1 MSVDIEAAGRPRTA
15 PFRRSTRA
23 ASMQVSRLSKE
34 KSGTRVASA
43 RAKANAKQSP
53 LRKSKSRPRTA
64 NAVPKKTRLSVK
76 TESSKIGS
84 KGRVE
89 WGRINVFVRGR
100 PLSKPE
106 LTAGAFDSLEIADKN
121 TTFLHEFCASDD
133 YLRMK
138 RLKTRQYQFDH
149 VFNMFDTQKCVYETT
164 TAPLVDSVLKGQ
176 NASCFCYGATGTGK
190 THTMLGTVDDPGIMV
205 LAFQN
210 LFAAIDTDVTNVTL
224 TYVEIYNE
232 TLRDLLNPS
241 GANLDLRELP
251 GKGVT
256 MSGVREVEANS
267 AQEVINLLHQGNK
280 HRRTESTRCNRTSSR
295 SHALLQIKIVRTE
308 ESRTLTG
315 KLSLV
320 DLAGSERTLAT
331 ERKGSSRSVEGANIN
346 KSLLSLSSCIR
357 ALVEGKKHIPFR
369 NSKLTQMLK
378 DSLGGLCQT
387 AMIATVT
394 PSSFSLGET
403 ANTLHWAE
411 RAKMIKLPGAR
422 VKHERIVP
430 APHSMPPIQEK
441 KPAARKTPPRT
452 RKLQA
457 LQCKHNELTN
467 KLAKI
472 GNTRART
479 RLDMRRESGSGKPRD
494 ESGVA
499 GARIDELEHEVK
511 RLKQQNEKNIDELE
525 HEVKRLKQ
533 QNEKDRSEFETN
545 IETLKLEHQKEL
557 KEKNDMIQTL
567 LTEASKNSRKMSMES
582 ATQCK
587 IAAECKSTAN
597 QAMTPVFKA
606 FMEEKMR
613 DKENSS
619 PHLPRLQLPQT
630 PH

>member
-1 MSVDIEAAGRPRTA
+1 
-15 PFRRSTRA
+15 
-23 ASMQVSRLSKE
+23 
-34 KSGTRVASA
+34 
-43 RAKANAKQSP
+43 
-53 LRKSKSRPRTA
+53 
-64 NAVPKKTRLSVK
+64 
-76 TESSKIGS
+76 
-84 KGRVE
+84 
-89 WGRINVFVRGR
+89 
-100 PLSKPE
+100 
-106 LTAGAFDSLEIADKN
+106 
-121 TTFLHEFCASDD
+121 
-133 YLRMK
+133 MK

-149 VFNMFDTQKCVYETT
+149 VFNMFDTQSCVYETT
-164 TAPLVDSVLKGQ
+164 TAPLVESVLKGQ

-190 THTMLGTVDDPGIMV
+190 THTMLGSVDDPGIMV

-210 LFAAIDTDVTNVTL
+210 LFAAIDVEITNVTL

-232 TLRDLLNPS
+232 TCRDLLNPS

-256 MSGVREVEANS
+256 MSGVREVKADS
-267 AQEVINLLHQGNK
+267 AEEVIELLHQGNK

-308 ESRTLTG
+308 ENRTLTG

-387 AMIATVT
+387 AMIACVT

-422 VKHERIVP
+422 TKHEHITSSIP
-430 APHSMPPIQEK
+430 KNMPPIKEK
-441 KPAARKTPPRT
+441 TRKTPPKT
-452 RKLQA
+452 RKLSVLQA
-457 LQCKHNELTN
+457 KHDNLAS
-467 KLAKI
+467 KLSKI
-472 GNTRART
+472 GNTRGSRK
-479 RLDMRRESGSGKPRD
+479 RLEMQKDPKSRDTNVNAAADAAGS
-494 ESGVA
+494 
-499 GARIDELEHEVK
+499 RITELEHEVK
-511 RLKQQNEKNIDELE
+511 RLKMENKENLAKQKETFEADLDK
-525 HEVKRLKQ
+525 VKL
-533 QNEKDRSEFETN
+533 
-545 IETLKLEHQKEL
+545 LHQKEL
-557 KEKNDMIQTL
+557 AEKEELIQHLVADLETAK
-567 LTEASKNSRKMSMES
+567 ASKQIVNVAMETA

-587 IAAECKSTAN
+587 IAAPAPMQCHAVT

-606 FMEEKMR
+606 FMDEKMR

-619 PHLPRLQLPQT
+619 PHIPALQLPMS
-630 PH
+630 PLPALKLPMP